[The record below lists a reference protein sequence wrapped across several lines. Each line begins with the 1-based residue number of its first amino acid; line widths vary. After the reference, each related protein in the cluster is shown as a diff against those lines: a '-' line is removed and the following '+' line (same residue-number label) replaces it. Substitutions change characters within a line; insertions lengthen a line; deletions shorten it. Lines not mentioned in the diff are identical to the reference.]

1 MSAVRTCPKQ
11 DRCGFPSTRRRGSPR
26 TSHGRRGTD
35 RPMRVAPASNP
46 NPLAY
51 AYLQAAERLGYHHD
65 DLNGAAKNCARKPT
79 WSAACST
86 GIETTGR
93 SRCRP
98 MTSANLAHQ
107 DALFGNPVQPHARH
121 RGIDGQPEQL
131 GGVDA
136 VTAAQWLDPWPG

>member
-1 MSAVRTCPKQ
+1 
-11 DRCGFPSTRRRGSPR
+11 
-26 TSHGRRGTD
+26 
-35 RPMRVAPASNP
+35 MRVAPASNP

-51 AYLQAAERLGYHHD
+51 AYLQAAERLGYHHSD

-98 MTSANLAHQ
+98 MTSAISRTGMPSSATLCSRM
-107 DALFGNPVQPHARH
+107 P
-121 RGIDGQPEQL
+121 GIAES
-131 GGVDA
+131 
-136 VTAAQWLDPWPG
+136 TASRNSWAASMR